1 VSEFTVEM
9 AVAAVVVVVA
19 VATTS
24 SRFQR
29 GSRDE

>member
-1 VSEFTVEM
+1 VCEFTVEM
-9 AVAAVVVVVA
+9 AVAAVVVVA